1 MINLT
6 QFPLPIHRTRAC
18 SDLGAIKWTT
28 NETLTWNE
36 SHRNHR
42 IIIECAADPQCCV
55 TRYGFP
61 RCWWPQR
68 RRWWPLLL
76 LLLLL
81 LPLAIALCVSF
92 RFLAATHFHIWTIA
106 ATSCAATANSHSRPL
121 RSIHVPQQCQ
131 PALVPLAVCSR
142 RRRHCQR
149 RAVHSITIICLC
161 RESSLSLSLLAHSL
175 VSSPACVAAAPLASS
190 QLLIEFQIA
199 QFLGADLWPSSVLLQ
214 RLKSEIMLFQR

>member
-6 QFPLPIHRTRAC
+6 QFPLPIHRTRSR

-28 NETLTWNE
+28 NGTLTWNE
-36 SHRNHR
+36 SYRNHR
-42 IIIECAADPQCCV
+42 IITECAADPQCCV

-81 LPLAIALCVSF
+81 LLLPVAVALCVSF

-106 ATSCAATANSHSRPL
+106 ATSCAATANSHSCPL

-161 RESSLSLSLLAHSL
+161 RESSFSLSVGSESCVQSSLCGSSAACKLA
-175 VSSPACVAAAPLASS
+175 AT
-190 QLLIEFQIA
+190 
-199 QFLGADLWPSSVLLQ
+199 D
-214 RLKSEIMLFQR
+214 